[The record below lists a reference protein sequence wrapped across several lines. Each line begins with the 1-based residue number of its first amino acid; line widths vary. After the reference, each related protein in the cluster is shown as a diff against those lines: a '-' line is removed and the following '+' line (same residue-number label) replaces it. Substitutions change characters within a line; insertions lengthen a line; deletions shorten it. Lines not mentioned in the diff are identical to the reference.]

1 MNFWE
6 YQIKAIETAIYP
18 NVNNNLEYPTLGLCG
33 EAGEVANI
41 IKKIQR
47 DDHGLLSIAKRQEL
61 YSELGDVLWYLAAI
75 CNELGVTLEDIANHN
90 IAKLDERRKSNEI
103 KKHENYARSFKVKD
117 GSNGGAALQYGG
129 G

>member
-6 YQIKAIETAIYP
+6 YQIKAIDTAVYP

-33 EAGEVANI
+33 EAGEIANI
-41 IKKIQR
+41 VKKIQR

-75 CNELGVTLEDIANHN
+75 CNELGVTLEDVAMQN
-90 IAKLDERRKSNEI
+90 IEKLQTRKQSNTI
-103 KKHENYARSFKVKD
+103 KGHKRDISD
-117 GSNGGAALQYGG
+117 SGPALQYGG